1 MALNCAKPVHW
12 NLMSQRICR
21 GGRPRVREKPDPQR
35 IAPECLYQS
44 KFDSRPSRKSGS
56 SFAFCR
62 EHHPGCEAR
71 LPEPQRNRSGMPLKG
86 LMRTLSPCRDD
97 RENLKPHGVSLEV
110 QSWFTSLRAPPQPP
124 LPGSGR
130 GRTHTHVAGMPPQQ
144 LSVTGMPPK
153 DLLKSLKCG
162 GLDFLSEAFARTNA
176 AMET

>member
-1 MALNCAKPVHW
+1 MYILRGSPLVLYGPRKSTQPVDCMALNCAKPVHW

-86 LMRTLSPCRDD
+86 LMRTLSPCRDV
-97 RENLKPHGVSLEV
+97 REWSENPI
-110 QSWFTSLRAPPQPP
+110 SLRDVRESRNHISFAE
-124 LPGSGR
+124 LSG
-130 GRTHTHVAGMPPQQ
+130 
-144 LSVTGMPPK
+144 
-153 DLLKSLKCG
+153 
-162 GLDFLSEAFARTNA
+162 N
-176 AMET
+176 